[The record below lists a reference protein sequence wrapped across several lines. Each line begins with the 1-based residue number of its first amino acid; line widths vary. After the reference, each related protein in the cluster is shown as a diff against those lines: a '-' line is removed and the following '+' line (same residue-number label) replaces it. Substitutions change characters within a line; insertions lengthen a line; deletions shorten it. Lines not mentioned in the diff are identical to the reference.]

1 MKEYSLSEQFAL
13 ISLDGMD
20 AIHDTVAKK
29 VALVRDRYGRS
40 PSKNDFQ
47 RKHEK

>member
-1 MKEYSLSEQFAL
+1 MKEFSLSEQFAL

-29 VALVRDRYGRS
+29 VALSGIAYERSRDKS
-40 PSKNDFQ
+40 EVFTF
-47 RKHEK
+47 